1 MCKQWRRK
9 IKKPLFLLI
18 SLIFI
23 SGCAS
28 MANDR
33 SLKNLPDNDF
43 AVEIPEGWW
52 KPKHIDKYLIT
63 KDGVFLQYVLIQ
75 QRPID
80 RPYRNT
86 KKKLNKG
93 MLPQEA
99 AGVII
104 DEIAS
109 DRRIYNFNVIENAPA
124 IIDGREGFKILF
136 TFKDKKSSSFKT
148 FYYGFISG
156 NSFYNLRYNAV
167 MRHYFEKDI
176 TDFEQILSSFKVVKN
191 KAALKIALDR

>member
-1 MCKQWRRK
+1 MKK
-9 IKKPLFLLI
+9 ILTLLI
-18 SLIFI
+18 SLFLIT
-23 SGCAS
+23 SCAS
-28 MANDR
+28 VAQKR
-33 SLKNLPDNDF
+33 SLKNLSDNDF
-43 AVEIPEGWW
+43 SVEIPKGWW
-52 KPKHIDKYLIT
+52 KPKYIDKYLIT

-86 KKKLNKG
+86 KKKLNIG
-93 MLPQEA
+93 MLPQEV

-136 TFKDKKSSSFKT
+136 TYKDKRGSIFKT
-148 FYYGFISG
+148 LYYGFISRD
-156 NSFYNLRYNAV
+156 SFFNLRYNAA
-167 MRHYFEKDI
+167 MRYYFEKDI
-176 TDFEQILSSFKVVKN
+176 AAFEHILSSFKVVKD
-191 KAALKIALDR
+191 KAALKFARDP

>member
-1 MCKQWRRK
+1 M
-9 IKKPLFLLI
+9 KKLLFLLI
-18 SLIFI
+18 SLFFI

-28 MANDR
+28 VAQER
-33 SLKNLPDNDF
+33 SLKNLPNSDF
-43 AVEIPEGWW
+43 SVEIPEGWW
-52 KPKHIDKYLIT
+52 KPKHINKYLIT

-86 KKKLNKG
+86 KKKLNKR

-136 TFKDKKSSSFKT
+136 TYKDKKDSTFKT
-148 FYYGFISG
+148 LYYVFISG
-156 NSFYNLRYNAV
+156 DSFYNLRYNAA

-176 TDFEQILSSFKVVKN
+176 STFERILSSFKIVKD
-191 KAALKIALDR
+191 KAALKAELDR

>member
-1 MCKQWRRK
+1 M
-9 IKKPLFLLI
+9 KKTLALLI
-18 SLIFI
+18 SLFLMT
-23 SGCAS
+23 GCAS
-28 MANDR
+28 VAHQR
-33 SLKNLPDNDF
+33 SLKNLPDNAF
-43 AVEIPEGWW
+43 SVEIPEGWW
-52 KPKHIDKYLIT
+52 KPNHIDKYIIT

-86 KKKLNKG
+86 KRKLNKG

-109 DRRIYNFNVIENAPA
+109 DRRISNFNVIENAPA

-136 TFKDKKSSSFKT
+136 TYKDKKGSTFKT
-148 FYYGFISG
+148 LYYGFISG
-156 NSFYNLRYNAV
+156 DSFYNLRYNAA

-176 TDFEQILSSFKVVKN
+176 PAFEQILSSFKVVKDA
-191 KAALKIALDR
+191 AALNIAQDR